1 MRRVFFALWPDDTTR
16 TEVSQLSERL
26 EQPGLRKLKPTNLH
40 VTLAFLGNVEEA
52 VIQTLRQRA
61 RGLKSSPVT
70 LQFDEIDYWPK
81 PRIVC
86 LTCQKQPSSLYQLI
100 NALNHLI
107 QDLPVHRESRPFRAH
122 MTLARKAQYRPDICF
137 TPISMQA
144 KKFALVES
152 VSLTSG
158 VEYRLIESW
167 DLQG

>member
-1 MRRVFFALWPDDTTR
+1 MRRLFFALWPDDATCNA
-16 TEVSQLSERL
+16 VSQLSECL

-61 RGLKSSPVT
+61 RALKSSPVT

-100 NALNHLI
+100 NGLNHLI

-122 MTLARKAQYRPDICF
+122 MTLARKAKYRPQICF
-137 TPISMQA
+137 TAISMRA

-152 VSLTSG
+152 VSLVSG

-167 DLQG
+167 ELQA